1 MSQSLLV
8 ALFLKWSCMSA
19 TEGSTSVASC
29 LDLFLALALA
39 LAFAFFEGVCVLGEV
54 GTGQGVEEGDRTH
67 ASGASGFFGSE
78 QGQGAEIGTKGELVH
93 GVGAGA
99 EQLQSPNTD
108 RERRPQVV
116 TNVSSCCLMSVS
128 CMLTPAVCF
137 AISLHVSPLRSHR
150 IGRL

>member
-1 MSQSLLV
+1 VGREVDVEGGKELESMSQSLLV

-39 LAFAFFEGVCVLGEV
+39 LAFAFFEGVCVLGEA

-78 QGQGAEIGTKGELVH
+78 I
-93 GVGAGA
+93 
-99 EQLQSPNTD
+99 
-108 RERRPQVV
+108 
-116 TNVSSCCLMSVS
+116 
-128 CMLTPAVCF
+128 
-137 AISLHVSPLRSHR
+137 
-150 IGRL
+150 